1 MKMTKLTNKKV
12 KELYF
17 EESSDIWQATEEQV
31 NKLDE
36 WLDKN
41 DYIATA
47 TERWHNLQEEMRCM
61 MAELEYEFG

>member
-1 MKMTKLTNKKV
+1 MAKLTNKKV

-41 DYIATA
+41 DYVATA
-47 TERWHNLQEEMRCM
+47 TERWYNLQEEIQYMTV
-61 MAELEYEFG
+61 ELEYEFG